1 MNIYLLEILSKIV
14 RILFVSMV
22 SLFHSFSVSTTT
34 LDASNTVINKS
45 LNANNRI
52 IQHTTQVTYNSKLPS
67 NLSKVITPGVDGVVF
82 VDELNNQKVLREMV
96 PEVVEQGTGDQG
108 EYVGKPLRTLN
119 WGRRLNIYVVKIR
132 RNTHNYVMPKENA
145 ALRPGDKV
153 YVVGEQRAIM
163 NFYKVIGQEPCK
175 RMRTLRDFMDSGYPD
190 TDNALS
196 ICAVMVTGQE
206 AFAGKVA
213 LPVANVIGTVIA
225 FVLLY
230 FVFRIA
236 IRLVGR
242 LLHGVFELPGLRIVN
257 RIGGVLFGLL
267 FSLVF
272 TWIAVK
278 VLTWGFSLF
287 SESDVALLRGF
298 DIEQSFIAKYFYHF
312 NPLDTLLS
320 IK

>member
-1 MNIYLLEILSKIV
+1 MILKWILDLLVIGCLIWGLVGGYFAGMIRIIFRRMRRLAAAVFAFLLASPFGKLLARAFLVDPITEKLSAYIAV
-14 RILFVSMV
+14 DADTPEQLVEQLPLVIRWGA
-22 SLFHSFSVSTTT
+22 SLFNVDLEAMAST
-34 LDASNTVINKS
+34 SS
-45 LNANNRI
+45 
-52 IQHTTQVTYNSKLPS
+52 
-67 NLSKVITPGVDGVVF
+67 
-82 VDELNNQKVLREMV
+82 E
-96 PEVVEQGTGDQG
+96 GTS
-108 EYVGKPLRTLN
+108 
-119 WGRRLNIYVVKIR
+119 
-132 RNTHNYVMPKENA
+132 A
-145 ALRPGDKV
+145 A
-153 YVVGEQRAIM
+153 
-163 NFYKVIGQEPCK
+163 
-175 RMRTLRDFMDSGYPD
+175 
-190 TDNALS
+190 
-196 ICAVMVTGQE
+196 E